1 MGTGLVILTIVH
13 VAISLIGIG
22 SGFVMIYGFV
32 TNKRFDQS
40 TAIFLATTIL
50 TSLTG
55 FLFPI
60 VKFTPALAIG
70 MLSLIALG
78 VAVWSLYRKH
88 LAGGWRAAFVVTAMI
103 SQYFNFAILIIQ
115 SFQKVPPLHNLAPT
129 QSEPPFAVTQLTV
142 LVLFIALTVAA
153 IVRFRPATAQVSP
166 DERKTFTVSE
176 VAQPVL
182 K

>member
-1 MGTGLVILTIVH
+1 MGTGILILTIVH

-32 TNKRFDQS
+32 TGKRFDQS

-60 VKFTPALAIG
+60 QKFTPGLAIG
-70 MLSLIALG
+70 VLSLIALG
-78 VAVWSLYRKH
+78 VAVWALYRKH

-115 SFQKVPPLHNLAPT
+115 SFQKVPPLHELAPT

-153 IVRFRPATAQVSP
+153 IIRFRPATAPVSQH
-166 DERKTFTVSE
+166 ERKTFAVSA
-176 VAQPVL
+176 AQPVL

>member
-1 MGTGLVILTIVH
+1 MGTGILILTIVH

-40 TAIFLATTIL
+40 TTIFLATTIL

-60 VKFTPALAIG
+60 EKFTPGLAIG
-70 MLSLIALG
+70 VLSLIALG
-78 VAVWSLYRKH
+78 VAVWARYRKQM
-88 LAGGWRAAFVVTAMI
+88 AGPWRAAFVITAMI

-115 SFQKVPPLHNLAPT
+115 SFQKIRPLHDLAPT
-129 QSEPPFAVTQLTV
+129 QAEPPFAVTQLTV

-153 IVRFRPATAQVSP
+153 IIRFRPATARVPQN
-166 DERKTFTVSE
+166 EAKTVS
-176 VAQPVL
+176 VPQAAQPVL

>member
-1 MGTGLVILTIVH
+1 MGTGILILTIVH

-40 TAIFLATTIL
+40 TTIFLATTIL

-60 VKFTPALAIG
+60 EKFTPGLAIG
-70 MLSLIALG
+70 VLSLIALG
-78 VAVWSLYRKH
+78 VAVWALYRKH
-88 LAGGWRAAFVVTAMI
+88 LAGGWRTAFVIAAMI

-115 SFQKVPPLHNLAPT
+115 SFQKVPPLHDLAPT

-153 IVRFRPATAQVSP
+153 IIRFRPATAPVSQG
-166 DERKTFTVSE
+166 ERKTFATSE
-176 VAQPVL
+176 ATLPVL

>member
-1 MGTGLVILTIVH
+1 MGTGILILTIVH

-32 TNKRFDQS
+32 TNKRFEQA
-40 TAIFLATTIL
+40 TAVFLATTIL

-60 VKFTPALAIG
+60 EKFTPGLAIG
-70 MLSLIALG
+70 ILSLIALG
-78 VAVWSLYRKH
+78 VAVWALYRKH
-88 LAGGWRAAFVVTAMI
+88 LGGGWRTAFVVTAMI

-115 SFQKVPPLHNLAPT
+115 SYQKVPALHELAPT
-129 QSEPPFAVTQLTV
+129 QTEPPFAVTQLTV
-142 LVLFIALTVAA
+142 LVLFVALTVAA
-153 IVRFRPATAQVSP
+153 IIRFRPATARVSQN
-166 DERKTFTVSE
+166 EGKTFADSE
-176 VAQPVL
+176 AAQPVL

>member
-1 MGTGLVILTIVH
+1 MGTGILILTIVH

-32 TNKRFDQS
+32 TNKRFEQA
-40 TAIFLATTIL
+40 TAVFLATTIL

-60 VKFTPALAIG
+60 EKFTPGLAIG
-70 MLSLIALG
+70 ILSLIALG
-78 VAVWSLYRKH
+78 VAVWALYRKH
-88 LAGGWRAAFVVTAMI
+88 LGGGWRTALVVTAMI

-115 SFQKVPPLHNLAPT
+115 SFQKVPALHELAPT
-129 QSEPPFAVTQLTV
+129 QTEPPFAVTQLTV
-142 LVLFIALTVAA
+142 LVLFVALTVAA
-153 IVRFRPATAQVSP
+153 IIRFRPATARVSQN
-166 DERKTFTVSE
+166 EGKTFAVSE
-176 VAQPVL
+176 AAQPVL